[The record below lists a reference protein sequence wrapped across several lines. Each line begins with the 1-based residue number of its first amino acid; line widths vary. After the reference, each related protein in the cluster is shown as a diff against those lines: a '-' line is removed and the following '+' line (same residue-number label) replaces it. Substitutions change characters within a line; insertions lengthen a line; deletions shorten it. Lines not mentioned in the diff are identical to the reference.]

1 MARKRK
7 RRRRRG
13 GLARLLRPLSV
24 ILAAVAVVIA
34 LTLFF
39 KVGDIEVTGNSRYSA
54 EEIAA
59 ATGVEMGD
67 NLILLDRFGI
77 QQRLFVDLPYIKEA
91 RINPNLPSTLSVEV
105 VETKAVAALPGAGV
119 YWLISQDG
127 KLLEAV
133 DGTQAQDY
141 LDITGLEADTPAAGQ
156 EVQLTED
163 SPISLSRL
171 KELLAALS
179 ERQLLARADS
189 LDMTSEDTLVIN
201 YDGRFRVE
209 MYYSADFSYKLNC
222 LEETVALLQPNETGI
237 IRMTMKNEDDV
248 RFIPSG

>member
-1 MARKRK
+1 MAKKRK

-39 KVGDIEVTGNSRYSA
+39 KVGSIEVTGNSRYSA

-59 ATGVEMGD
+59 ATGVELGD

-77 QQRLFVDLPYIKEA
+77 QQKLFVDLPYIKEA

-105 VETKAVAALPGAGV
+105 VETTAVASLPGAGA
-119 YWLISQDG
+119 YWLISEDG

-133 DGTQAQDY
+133 SETQAQDY
-141 LDITGLEADTPAAGQ
+141 LDITGLEADAPAAGQ
-156 EVQLTED
+156 EVRLMED
-163 SPISLSRL
+163 SHITLPRL
-171 KELLAALS
+171 QELLSAL
-179 ERQLLARADS
+179 EDRQLLARADS
-189 LDMTSEDTLVIN
+189 LDMSSDETLVIN

-209 MYYSADFSYKLNC
+209 MYYSADFDYKLHC

-237 IRMTMKNEDDV
+237 IRMTMKDERDV

>member
-7 RRRRRG
+7 RRRRG

-24 ILAAVAVVIA
+24 ILAAVAVVVA

-59 ATGVEMGD
+59 ATGVELGD
-67 NLILLDRFGI
+67 NLILLDRYGI
-77 QQRLFVDLPYIKEA
+77 QRKLFVDLPYIKEA

-105 VETKAVAALPGAGV
+105 VETRAIAALSGSGAC
-119 YWLISQDG
+119 WLISQDG

-133 DGTQAQDY
+133 NEVQAQDY

-156 EVQLTED
+156 ELRLAED
-163 SPISLSRL
+163 SHITLDRL
-171 KELLAALS
+171 RELLAALE

-189 LDMTSEDTLVIN
+189 LDMTSDEILVIH
-201 YDGRFRVE
+201 YDGRFQVE
-209 MYYSADFSYKLNC
+209 MYYSADFDYKLHC

-237 IRMTMKNEDDV
+237 IRMTMKDEDEV